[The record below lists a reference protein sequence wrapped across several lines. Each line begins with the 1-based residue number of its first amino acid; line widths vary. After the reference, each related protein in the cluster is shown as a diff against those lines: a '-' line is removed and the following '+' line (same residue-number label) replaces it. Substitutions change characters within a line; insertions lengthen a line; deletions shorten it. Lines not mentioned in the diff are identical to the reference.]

1 MREDLVS
8 LLPPLPASRTHTIA
22 YLRVWQTSGTPSTSF
37 MGNLY
42 GNPRGGMD
50 LDEAQFKFIAVTMS
64 AGTSPPPSIYYL

>member
-1 MREDLVS
+1 
-8 LLPPLPASRTHTIA
+8 
-22 YLRVWQTSGTPSTSF
+22 

-64 AGTSPPPSIYYL
+64 AGTSHPSSLHPTA

>member
-1 MREDLVS
+1 
-8 LLPPLPASRTHTIA
+8 
-22 YLRVWQTSGTPSTSF
+22 

-64 AGTSPPPSIYYL
+64 AGAPLRALRVITLAHRCAQVGCSL

>member
-1 MREDLVS
+1 
-8 LLPPLPASRTHTIA
+8 
-22 YLRVWQTSGTPSTSF
+22 

-64 AGTSPPPSIYYL
+64 AGTSPHPPPFPLPTIDG